1 MVHVCVCARVSR
13 VRGIIKL
20 NSRILHERPA
30 WREKGQGRN
39 IGINRRDE
47 EIPPLS
53 PLLQAVAKRPVR
65 KAHPATCDISTRPI
79 FSDCVRSRSNP
90 KCTILGSI
98 FLSCISSVIIYNLQ
112 EQTTY
117 IPSLV

>member
-39 IGINRRDE
+39 IGINRSDE
-47 EIPPLS
+47 EIRSLS
-53 PLLQAVAKRPVR
+53 LAI
-65 KAHPATCDISTRPI
+65 T
-79 FSDCVRSRSNP
+79 
-90 KCTILGSI
+90 
-98 FLSCISSVIIYNLQ
+98 LSCSKAASPQSSPGHV
-112 EQTTY
+112 
-117 IPSLV
+117 